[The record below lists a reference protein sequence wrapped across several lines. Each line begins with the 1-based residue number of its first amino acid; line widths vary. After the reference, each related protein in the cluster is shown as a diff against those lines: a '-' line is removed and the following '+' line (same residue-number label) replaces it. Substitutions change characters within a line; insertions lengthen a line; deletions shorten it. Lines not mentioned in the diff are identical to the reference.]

1 MDPTTQQASQPTQPV
16 PPPQQGIN
24 RRTIIIA
31 IGGFALFI
39 IISLILL
46 FTSSGTKKQIP
57 GNTTPTRAPLRITTD
72 PRAGARR
79 ADYTGDILMTFGEKV
94 SVDDVSF
101 SLLPTTDGSL
111 RQISP
116 TIVSF
121 KPTNL
126 LHSNT
131 KYTATVSW
139 VDGQKKDQRYTWT
152 FTTDMPSGEEN
163 ISNEDAQA
171 FLKARQA
178 AEQAT
183 QERRKKFPFL
193 TQLPYTTRD
202 FKIEISPIDSIIITT
217 YGNTASLTEQYKT
230 DALNWMKENGGTPS
244 NYTIQYIN
252 GE

>member
-24 RRTIIIA
+24 KKIIIIA

-39 IISLILL
+39 VLSLILL
-46 FTSSGTKKQIP
+46 FTSSDSKERVP
-57 GNTTPTRAPLRITTD
+57 GNTTPTKTPVKITTD
-72 PRAGARR
+72 PRAGAKR
-79 ADYTGDILMTFGEKV
+79 ADYTGDILMTFDEKV
-94 SVDDVSF
+94 SVDDISF
-101 SLLPTTDGSL
+101 SLLPTINGSL
-111 RQISP
+111 RQLSP
-116 TIVSF
+116 TTVSY
-121 KPTNL
+121 KPANFL
-126 LHSNT
+126 QSST

-152 FTTDMPSGEEN
+152 FTTDLPSGEEN
-163 ISNEDAQA
+163 ISKEDAQA

-193 TQLPYTTRD
+193 TQLPYVTRD
-202 FKIEISPIDSIIITT
+202 FKIEISPTDAIIITT

-230 DALNWMKENGGTPS
+230 DALDWMKENGGTPS
-244 NYTIQYIN
+244 NYTLQYIN